1 MSSKKTYVEQG
12 LTAVIVVFYQ
22 KLRCFGMESP
32 C

>member
-12 LTAVIVVFYQ
+12 LTADIVVFYQ
-22 KLRCFGMESP
+22 KLRCFGPDLP